1 MYGIMPLG
9 NVGEYSYKWKHPTEG
24 EAVDAAGALS
34 RSRNVNV
41 IVFKIIGGYK
51 RVSIYEDIADGIDA
65 ETEDQR

>member
-9 NVGEYSYKWKHPTEG
+9 SVSECAYQWKHPTEG

-34 RSRNVNV
+34 RAHNVNV

-51 RVSIYEDIADGIDA
+51 RVSIYEEVANGIDA
-65 ETEDQR
+65 EIEDQG